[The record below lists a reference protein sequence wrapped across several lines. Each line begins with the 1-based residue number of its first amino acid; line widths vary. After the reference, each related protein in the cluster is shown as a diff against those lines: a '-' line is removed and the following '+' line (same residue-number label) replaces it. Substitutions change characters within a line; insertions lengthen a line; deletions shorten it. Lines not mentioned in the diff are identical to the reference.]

1 VALFLPFF
9 FLSPPPVANASLL
22 SGYLFVGTDVV
33 QTTEASPPIP
43 CPPPKDNV

>member
-9 FLSPPPVANASLL
+9 FLSPVANASLL

-33 QTTEASPPIP
+33 QTTAASPPIP